1 MDGENNQ
8 SRREFLGKALAVVA
22 VAALNPVT
30 VFLSPKDLL
39 ASGGNQTLGQFTVD
53 LTLTKYGT
61 LKNVGGSVAIS
72 ITGTSIRIILTRF
85 DSTTFYAVNRS
96 CTHSGTLVNT
106 YSKSLQRIVCP
117 AHGSQFLADGTV
129 KVGPALRSLTKYTT
143 TFDGS
148 NTVLV
153 EIPGLAVK
161 DENSFSIAPEL
172 FQNFPNPV
180 SSKTTI
186 RFKTGSFSKVTLSVT
201 DALGHI
207 VAVLTDG
214 ELSEGEYSFDFD
226 ASIFPSGVY
235 FYHLNVDGE
244 IHTKQMV
251 VAK

>member
-1 MDGENNQ
+1 MNGENKE
-8 SRREFLGKALAVVA
+8 SRRDFLSKVLAVVA
-22 VAALNPVT
+22 AAGLNPVT
-30 VFLSPKDLL
+30 VFLTPKDIL
-39 ASGGNQTLGQFTVD
+39 ASGGGQTLGQFTVD
-53 LTLTKYGT
+53 LTLAKYAA

-96 CTHSGTLVNT
+96 CTHSGTLVN
-106 YSKSLQRIVCP
+106 SFNKSLQRIVCP

-143 TFDGS
+143 TFDG
-148 NTVLV
+148 NTTVLV

-161 DENSFSIAPEL
+161 DENSFAIAPEL
-172 FQNFPNPV
+172 FQNYPNPV

-186 RFKTGSFSKVTLSVT
+186 RFKIGSFSKVTLSVT

-207 VAVLTDG
+207 IAVLTDG
-214 ELSEGEYSFDFD
+214 ELSESEYSFDFD
-226 ASIFPSGVY
+226 ASVFSSGIY

-244 IHTKQMV
+244 IHTKEMV